1 MKIAVMGGTFDP
13 IHNGHLIVAEYVRT
27 SLKLDKVIFIPS
39 GVHPFKNNKNITEGK
54 KRLDILS
61 LAIKSNEYFD
71 ISTMEINREGITYTI
86 DTIKE
91 LKEIYK
97 EDAVY
102 FIIGSDIIFEIEKWK
117 GFEELIELCKFIL
130 LYRPGKNED
139 KIENRIEE
147 LKKLYGLEFT
157 RVEAPLIEISSTEI
171 RERVKEDLSIKYLVP
186 EIVEDYIYKHKLYNG
201 EIVDG

>member
-13 IHNGHLIVAEYVRT
+13 IHNGHLVVAEYVRT
-27 SLKLDKVIFIPS
+27 SLELDKVIFIPS
-39 GVHPFKNNKNITEGK
+39 GVHPFKNNKGITEGQ
-54 KRLDILS
+54 KRLDLLS

-71 ISTMEINREGITYTI
+71 ISTMEINREGTTYTI

-91 LKEIYK
+91 LKKIYK
-97 EDAVY
+97 EDEIF

-117 GFEELIELCKFIL
+117 DFEELMKLCKFTL

-147 LKKLYGLEFT
+147 LKRVYGLEFT
-157 RVEAPLIEISSTEI
+157 RVKAPLIEISSTEI
-171 RERVKEDLSIKYLVP
+171 RERVKKDLSIKYLVP
-186 EIVEDYIYKHKLYNG
+186 EIVEDYIHKHKLYSRENING
-201 EIVDG
+201 

>member
-86 DTIKE
+86 DSIKE

-97 EDAVY
+97 EDEVY

-117 GFEELIELCKFIL
+117 DFEELIELCKFIL

-147 LKKLYGLEFT
+147 LKKLYGLEFV

-186 EIVEDYIYKHKLYNG
+186 EIVEDYIYKHKLYSG
-201 EIVDG
+201 EIVNG

>member
-27 SLKLDKVIFIPS
+27 SLKLDKVVFIPS

-71 ISTMEINREGITYTI
+71 ISAMEINREGITYTI

-91 LKEIYK
+91 LKKIYK
-97 EDAVY
+97 EDEVY

-117 GFEELIELCKFIL
+117 GFEELVGLCKFIL

-186 EIVEDYIYKHKLYNG
+186 EIVEDYIYKHKLYSG
-201 EIVDG
+201 EIVNG

>member
-130 LYRPGKNED
+130 LYRPGK
-139 KIENRIEE
+139 
-147 LKKLYGLEFT
+147 
-157 RVEAPLIEISSTEI
+157 
-171 RERVKEDLSIKYLVP
+171 
-186 EIVEDYIYKHKLYNG
+186 
-201 EIVDG
+201 

>member
-86 DTIKE
+86 DSIKE

-97 EDAVY
+97 EDEVY

-117 GFEELIELCKFIL
+117 DFEELIELCKFIL
-130 LYRPGKNED
+130 LDRPGKNED

-147 LKKLYGLEFT
+147 LKKLYGLEFV

-186 EIVEDYIYKHKLYNG
+186 EIVEDYIYKHKLYSG
-201 EIVDG
+201 EIVNG